1 MTVNIASGMP
11 EMKIADR
18 TGHKDSSQIARYR
31 RQARTVE
38 ELDLGDFV
46 PMDRAVPE
54 LAALTDSGS
63 DSGSSGGGEPSK
75 SSTGPERKTNHP
87 AEVRRRGL
95 EPLRELPHWNLNTP
109 PGTATCVSPVVSD
122 HGARTPGDLSGPAA
136 RNAATTDPRATA
148 MVALLTQ
155 AARAAEQG
163 DLATA
168 RAIGDAAM
176 ALAEGAVAAAHAAPL
191 PDAVAANANGAGR
204 RREG

>member
-1 MTVNIASGMP
+1 
-11 EMKIADR
+11 
-18 TGHKDSSQIARYR
+18 
-31 RQARTVE
+31 
-38 ELDLGDFV
+38 
-46 PMDRAVPE
+46 
-54 LAALTDSGS
+54 
-63 DSGSSGGGEPSK
+63 
-75 SSTGPERKTNHP
+75 
-87 AEVRRRGL
+87 
-95 EPLRELPHWNLNTP
+95 
-109 PGTATCVSPVVSD
+109 
-122 HGARTPGDLSGPAA
+122 
-136 RNAATTDPRATA
+136 